1 MLPFGAA
8 RNFGYG
14 RLFCLPPTGK
24 QEVIGI
30 VLEKLLTF
38 IKLHTSAVVIAALSV
53 AVVGMGGY
61 IIVEKN
67 MSASA
72 QQAAASAAAAVQP
85 MEETQGQY
93 VKPETPVDRSK
104 NITLPGWGGF
114 TIPAGTKTIT
124 QGFEFHNPEENFW
137 YEDWVSID
145 GTQLEKLVV
154 DSGESTELN
163 HYLKLAGRTDSVAE
177 VTDADASCF
186 KIAQNDDG
194 AYTVEAIQGFEGT
207 KTITVKTDA
216 GETVALDVACKD
228 ECYYISFG
236 LYLEKDNEL
245 LYQSG
250 LVAPGNYIQ
259 QMEMTRKLMPGTY
272 DAYVVCQP
280 YRSDKA
286 TKTNSGVVKITL
298 TVQ

>member
-1 MLPFGAA
+1 M
-8 RNFGYG
+8 
-14 RLFCLPPTGK
+14 PPHWDNRGF
-24 QEVIGI
+24 GI

-38 IKLHTSAVVIAALSV
+38 IKLHTSAVVITALSV
-53 AVVGMGGY
+53 VVVGMGGY
-61 IIVEKN
+61 IVVEKN
-67 MSASA
+67 LSAPV
-72 QQAAASAAAAVQP
+72 QQPAASTSVVAQS
-85 MEETQGQY
+85 MEETQHEY

-137 YEDWVSID
+137 YEDWVSIN

-154 DSGESTELN
+154 DSGDATVLD
-163 HYLKLAGRTDSVAE
+163 HYLRLAGLSGSVTE
-177 VTDADASCF
+177 VTDADESCF

-194 AYTVEAIQGFEGT
+194 AYTVEAIKGYEGS

-216 GETVALDVACKD
+216 GDTVALDVACNAS
-228 ECYYISFG
+228 CYYISFG
-236 LYLEKDNEL
+236 LYLEQGDEL

-250 LVAPGNYIQ
+250 LVAPGMYIQ
-259 QMEMTRKLMPGTY
+259 KMEMSRSLAPGEY
-272 DAYVVCQP
+272 AAYVVCQP
-280 YRSDKA
+280 YKADKT

-298 TVQ
+298 TVR